1 MSVLIIRG
9 KLCRQHNIFPR
20 NLTSYAAC
28 EYSEDH
34 PVLKYSRMSCYRL
47 GKRGRGDGG
56 GRGYGVPSLK
66 TLKRF
71 VPFLAINLFFYDR
84 RGRRGG
90 GGGGGG
96 EGIFYVWTNFTTI
109 NFMKFNFWFGGIL
122 VCRIH
127 TWSNPLFKV
136 SSWSFIHLTENL
148 IQFSRRSYCRY
159 CKLTAMLISALAEWV
174 PFTAFFKL
182 LITINFVLFWYKLCL
197 FTKCFILP
205 KNTPLPLGI
214 IV

>member
-1 MSVLIIRG
+1 MSVLIIGG

-56 GRGYGVPSLK
+56 E
-66 TLKRF
+66 
-71 VPFLAINLFFYDR
+71 
-84 RGRRGG
+84 
-90 GGGGGG
+90 G

-122 VCRIH
+122 VCKIH

-159 CKLTAMLISALAEWV
+159 CKLTAMLISTLAEWV
-174 PFTAFFKL
+174 PFTAFLSFL
-182 LITINFVLFWYKLCL
+182 
-197 FTKCFILP
+197 
-205 KNTPLPLGI
+205 
-214 IV
+214 